1 MSKHE
6 EPEKNA
12 LSYKD
17 TLNLPRTDFPI
28 RAQSHIFDP
37 QILERWD
44 TENLYA
50 LTSAHNKGK
59 QRFVLYDGPPYANG
73 SIHLGHAYNKILKDI
88 VTRSERMTG
97 KHVPVIPL
105 WDCHGLPI
113 EIKVVQE
120 SQEKDPIALKQACRK
135 YAAKWAGIQKEE
147 FKKLGIM
154 MDFDESCMTMDPVY
168 EAQTLRAFGIM
179 VGKGYIARKQK
190 TVPWCMHCQTVLAN
204 AEIEY
209 EERKD
214 PSVYVQFPFDQKT
227 ASALITQAIN
237 KKIGL
242 FALPEFATQIL
253 SSIMSTKISLLVW
266 TTTPWTLPL
275 NRAVVLKPGAKYQ
288 LVEINENFVIIG
300 KELVSKVAGLMQA
313 DAKVIAEF
321 DAEQLIGQKV
331 NHPFIENFQVPVI
344 GDGFVSLE
352 DGTAC
357 VHSAPGCGPDDYEI
371 GIKNGLEI
379 YSPLTVDGRYTPDII
394 PADLAGMLV
403 TDGQWAV
410 LKKIEEVG
418 NLFFK
423 QSIRHSYPH
432 CWRCHNGLI
441 FRATQQWFCDLSQ
454 HNLRDRAVQAIAK
467 MRMVPET
474 GRNRLA
480 ATVSGRLE
488 WCLSRQRVW
497 GVPIPAIS
505 CNDCNDVHLSVELVE
520 KVAQGVE
527 KDGIEYWDAVA
538 ITTLI
543 PSGACTKCGSK
554 NLKKEADILDVWFDS
569 GVSHFA
575 MLSEGVDVTYPA
587 DMYLEGKDQHRGWFQ
602 SSLLTSLALH
612 ETPAMKE
619 ILTHGFTVD
628 EKGRKMSKSIGNV
641 VSPDDI
647 VAKIGLDGLRLWVAS
662 NDYDSDPIVSDNLM
676 NNVAEVHRKIRNTCR
691 FLLSN
696 LYDFNIAKDAVH
708 VDKMLLIDQYAL
720 CQLFDL
726 NKSIQQSYQDRKT
739 TAVFHDLADY
749 CVKEL
754 SAFYLDIVKD
764 RLYVEKSDGFERR
777 SAQTVCYY
785 IVETLTKLM
794 APILSVT
801 AELVSDCYQQNKK
814 ASIHLQDFEDLN
826 WIENRLFTEHG
837 QTYSS
842 ILDKRIVGVHETSV
856 YGCSAVEFEQIWQ
869 AMREVRSAVLKSLE
883 ELRGQGAI
891 KHSLD
896 AAVKLHLSSDFKH
909 YDKMQQL
916 FAMIEQQNQSVY
928 LFLKEYFII
937 SQVQLVMDLA
947 DMQQVIPGVF
957 VQVSKAEGGKC
968 ARCWQW
974 EEFDK
979 FDTVQ
984 QLCQRCAQALK

>member
-6 EPEKNA
+6 ELEHNA

-44 TENLYA
+44 AEKLDA
-50 LTSAHNKGK
+50 LTSVHNQGK

-73 SIHLGHAYNKILKDI
+73 HIHLGHAYNKILKDI
-88 VTRSERMTG
+88 FLKSERMSG
-97 KHVPVIPL
+97 KHVPYAPL

-120 SQEKDPIALKQACRK
+120 TGEKDPVKLKQACRS
-135 YAAKWAGIQKEE
+135 YAAKWTEIQKQE
-147 FKKLGIM
+147 FKKLGVM
-154 MDFDESCMTMDPVY
+154 MNFDESSMTMDPVY

-214 PSVYVQFPFDQKT
+214 PSVYVQFPFDQSVIKQVF
-227 ASALITQAIN
+227 AD
-237 KKIGL
+237 KPEL
-242 FALPEFATQIL
+242 FDK
-253 SSIMSTKISLLVW
+253 KISLLVW

-288 LVEINENFVIIG
+288 LVAMNEHLVILG
-300 KELVSKVAGLMQA
+300 KELVGKVASLMQV
-313 DAKVIAEF
+313 DANVVAEF

-331 NHPFIENFQVPVI
+331 CHPFIQDFQVPVI
-344 GDGFVSLE
+344 GDEFVSLE

-379 YSPLTVDGRYTPDII
+379 YSPLTVDGRYTQDII
-394 PADLAGMLV
+394 PADLAGIQV

-410 LKKIEEVG
+410 LKKLEEVG

-454 HNLRDRAVQAIAK
+454 HNLRQRALQAIADI
-467 MRMVPET
+467 RMVPET

-480 ATVSGRLE
+480 ATISGRLE
-488 WCLSRQRVW
+488 WCLSRQRIW

-505 CNDCNDVHLSVELVE
+505 CNDCNYVDLTVDLVE

-527 KDGIEYWDAVA
+527 KHGIEYWDFVE
-538 ITTLI
+538 ISSLI
-543 PSGACTKCGSK
+543 SSGACIKCGSY
-554 NLKKEADILDVWFDS
+554 NLKKEVDILDVWFDS

-612 ETPAMKE
+612 EKPAMKE

-628 EKGRKMSKSIGNV
+628 EKGRKMSKSLGNV

-647 VAKIGLDGLRLWVAS
+647 VTKIGLDGLRLWVAS
-662 NDYDSDPIVSDNLM
+662 NDYDSDPIVSDSLM

-696 LYDFNIAKDAVH
+696 LYDFDITKDAVH

-720 CQLFDL
+720 CQLFEV
-726 NKSIQQSYQDRKT
+726 NKSVQQSYKDRKT
-739 TAVFHDLADY
+739 TAVFHELADY

-764 RLYVEKSDGFERR
+764 RLYVEKVDGFERR
-777 SAQTVCYY
+777 SAQAVCYY
-785 IVETLTKLM
+785 IVDTLTKLM

-801 AELVSDCYQQNKK
+801 AELVSDCYQRDKK
-814 ASIHLQDFEDLN
+814 ASIHLQDFADLDFVSY
-826 WIENRLFTEHG
+826 RLFGEYNISYGT
-837 QTYSS
+837 
-842 ILDKRIVGVHETSV
+842 ILDKRLVGVHESPV
-856 YGCSAVEFEQIWQ
+856 YGCSIIEFEKIWQ
-869 AMREVRSAVLKSLE
+869 AMRDVRGAVLKSLE
-883 ELRGQGAI
+883 ELRGQGVI

-896 AAVKLHLSSDFKH
+896 AAVQLYVSPEFKH
-909 YDKMQQL
+909 YDLVQQL
-916 FAMIEQQNQSVY
+916 FAMIEQQGQSVH
-928 LFLKEYFII
+928 LFLKEYFIV
-937 SQVQLVMDLA
+937 SQVKLA
-947 DMQQVIPGVF
+947 LDAHSMQQVIPGVF
-957 VQVSKAEGGKC
+957 VQTTKAIGGKC

-974 EEFDK
+974 EEFDR
-979 FDTVQ
+979 FDEVK

>member
-6 EPEKNA
+6 EKEQNA

-17 TLNLPRTDFPI
+17 TLNLPTTDFPI
-28 RAQSHIFDP
+28 RAQAHIFDK
-37 QILERWD
+37 QVLERW
-44 TENLYA
+44 EREKLYA
-50 LTSAHNKGK
+50 LTYTHNQGK
-59 QRFVLYDGPPYANG
+59 QRFVLYDGPPYSNG
-73 SIHLGHAYNKILKDI
+73 NIHLGHAYNKILKDI
-88 VTRSERMTG
+88 IMRSERMSG
-97 KHVPVIPL
+97 KHVPFVPL

-113 EIKVVQE
+113 EIKVAAE
-120 SQEKDPIALKQACRK
+120 NPDIKNDPIALKAACRS
-135 YAAKWAGIQKEE
+135 YAQKWVDIQKQE
-147 FKKLGIM
+147 FRDLGLM
-154 MDFDESCMTMDPVY
+154 MEYDASCTTMDPIY

-214 PSVYVQFPFDQKT
+214 PSVYVQFPFSEEI
-227 ASALITQAIN
+227 SAQLFPQAAGA
-237 KKIGL
+237 KV
-242 FALPEFATQIL
+242 
-253 SSIMSTKISLLVW
+253 SLLAW

-275 NRAVVLKPGAKYQ
+275 NRAVVLKPGANYQ
-288 LVEINENFVIIG
+288 LVEMNERLVILA
-300 KELVSKVAGLMQA
+300 KDLVAKVAATIGVTA
-313 DAKVIAEF
+313 VVVAEF
-321 DAEQLIGQKV
+321 PAEYLIGQKV
-331 NHPFIENFQVPVI
+331 NHPCIDGLQVPVL
-344 GDGFVSLE
+344 GDAFVSLE

-357 VHSAPGCGPDDYEI
+357 VHNAPGCGPDDYEI
-371 GIKNGLEI
+371 GVKNGLEI
-379 YSPLTVDGRYTPDII
+379 YSPITSDGRYSSEIV

-410 LKKIEEVG
+410 LKKLDQAG
-418 NLFFK
+418 NLLFK

-454 HNLRDRAVQAIAK
+454 HNLRDRALQAIAA

-488 WCLSRQRVW
+488 WCLSRQRAW

-505 CNDCNDVHLSVELVE
+505 CDDCNDVYISTDVIE

-527 KDGIEYWDAVA
+527 KSGIEYWDTVA

-543 PSGACTKCGSK
+543 PSGTCAKCGSK
-554 NLKKEADILDVWFDS
+554 KLRKEADILDVWFDS

-575 MLSEGVDVTYPA
+575 MLSEGVDITYPA
-587 DMYLEGKDQHRGWFQ
+587 DLYLEGKDQHRGWFQ

-612 ETPAMKE
+612 EHPAMKE

-641 VSPDDI
+641 VLPSQI
-647 VAKIGLDGLRLWVAS
+647 IEKVGLDGLRLWTAS
-662 NDYDSDPIVSDNLM
+662 NDYDSDPIVSDNLI

-696 LYDFNIAKDAVH
+696 LYDFDIAKDAVH

-720 CQLFDL
+720 CQLHDL
-726 NKSIQQSYQDRKT
+726 NLSVQQAYKSRKT
-739 TAVFHDLADY
+739 TAVFHELADF

-764 RLYVEKSDGFERR
+764 RLYVEKADGFERR

-785 IVETLTKLM
+785 IVDVLTKLM

-801 AELVSDCYQQNKK
+801 AELISDCYQLNKK
-814 ASIHLQDFEDLN
+814 TSIHMQDFEDLS
-826 WIENRLFTEHG
+826 WAMHRLFDTDNQGGPLHHKHSTMRFDQE
-837 QTYSS
+837 QYAIAAFYDSW
-842 ILDKRIVGVHETSV
+842 
-856 YGCSAVEFEQIWQ
+856 AV
-869 AMREVRSAVLKSLE
+869 MRDVRSVVLKSLE
-883 ELRGQGAI
+883 DLRTKGVI

-896 AAVKLHLSSDFKH
+896 AQVQLHISSGYKDSAAIER
-909 YDKMQQL
+909 L
-916 FAMIEQQNQSVY
+916 FAMIAGQGQS
-928 LFLKEYFII
+928 LEHFLKEYFIV
-937 SQVQLVMDLA
+937 SQVFVVQNAGDVQEVA
-947 DMQQVIPGVF
+947 PGLF
-957 VQVSKAEGGKC
+957 VTTVKAVGGKC

-974 EEFDK
+974 ETFDLYDAEK
-979 FDTVQ
+979 
-984 QLCQRCAQALK
+984 QLCQRCANALR

>member
-6 EPEKNA
+6 EHKDPG

-37 QILERWD
+37 QILQRWHD
-44 TENLYA
+44 ENLHA
-50 LTSAHNKGK
+50 LTYLHNKGK
-59 QRFVLYDGPPYANG
+59 NSFVLYDGPPYANG
-73 SIHLGHAYNKILKDI
+73 NIHLGHAYNKILKDI
-88 VTRSERMTG
+88 ITKSERMHG
-97 KHVPVIPL
+97 KHVPVVPV

-113 EIKVVQE
+113 EFKVSSEVDASIKENPV
-120 SQEKDPIALKQACRK
+120 ALKKACRA
-135 YAAKWAGIQKEE
+135 YAKKWVGVQKEE

-154 MDFDESCMTMDPVY
+154 MEWDLACTTMDPMY

-214 PSVYVQFPFDQKT
+214 PSIYVQFPFD
-227 ASALITQAIN
+227 AAITQE
-237 KKIGL
+237 L
-242 FALPEFATQIL
+242 FSQVGDQ
-253 SSIMSTKISLLVW
+253 KVSLLIW

-275 NRAVVLKPGAKYQ
+275 NRAVVVKPGAKYQ
-288 LVEINENFVIIG
+288 LVNLNDRFVILG
-300 KELVSKVAGLMQA
+300 KELVGKVAATVQA
-313 DAKVIAEF
+313 HAHLIAEF
-321 DAEQLIGQKV
+321 DAELLIGKKV
-331 NHPFIENFQVPVI
+331 NHPFVAGLQVPVI
-344 GDGFVSLE
+344 GDAFVSLE

-371 GIKNGLEI
+371 GVKNGLEI
-379 YSPLTVDGRYTPDII
+379 YSPLTIDGRYTQDIA
-394 PADLAGMLV
+394 PQDLAGMLV

-410 LKKIEEVG
+410 LKKLEDVG

-454 HNLRDRAVQAIAK
+454 HNLKDRALQAIAS
-467 MRMVPET
+467 MNMIPET

-488 WCLSRQRVW
+488 WCLSRQRAW

-505 CNDCNDVHLSVELVE
+505 CDDCCQVYLTTDIVE
-520 KVAQGVE
+520 KVAQGVQ
-527 KDGIEYWDAVA
+527 DHGIEYWDDVA
-538 ITTLI
+538 IRTLI
-543 PSGACTKCGSK
+543 PGGVCPSCKSVK
-554 NLKKEADILDVWFDS
+554 LRKEADILDVWFDS

-575 MLSEGVDVTYPA
+575 MLSQGVDITYPA

-612 ETPAMKE
+612 EHAAMQE

-641 VSPDDI
+641 VSPDDLI
-647 VAKIGLDGLRLWVAS
+647 AKIGLDGLRLWVAS
-662 NDYDSDPIVSDNLM
+662 NDYDSDPVVSDNLI

-696 LYDFNIAKDAVH
+696 LYDFDIKKDAIS
-708 VDKMLLIDQYAL
+708 VDNMLLIDQYAL
-720 CQLFDL
+720 CQLDIV
-726 NKSIQQSYQDRKT
+726 NQAIIQAYKDRKT

-754 SAFYLDIVKD
+754 SAFYLDIIKD
-764 RLYVEKSDGFERR
+764 RLYVEKADGFERR

-785 IVETLTKLM
+785 IVDTLTKLM
-794 APILSVT
+794 SPILSVT
-801 AELVSDCYQQNKK
+801 AELISDCYQTDKK
-814 ASIHLQDFEDLN
+814 ASIHLQDFENLT
-826 WIENRLFTEHG
+826 WVTSRLFEESHQVYPTVLDARHVGIHG
-837 QTYSS
+837 NSLYKCSLQEFNEIFDAIRDIRSY
-842 ILDKRIVGVHETSV
+842 ILKALEDLRAAGV
-856 YGCSAVEFEQIWQ
+856 
-869 AMREVRSAVLKSLE
+869 
-883 ELRGQGAI
+883 I

-896 AAVKLHLSSDFKH
+896 ALVQFHVSSEYKD
-909 YDKMQQL
+909 YT
-916 FAMIEQQNQSVY
+916 MIETLFGMVVQQGQTVSS
-928 LFLKEYFII
+928 FLQEYCIV
-937 SQVQLVMDLA
+937 SQVQLIDDVSNVI
-947 DMQQVIPGVF
+947 QVTSGLF
-957 VQVSKAEGGKC
+957 VQASKACGSKC

-974 EEFDK
+974 ELPEYFDVVK
-979 FDTVQ
+979 
-984 QLCQRCAQALK
+984 QLCRRCTKAL